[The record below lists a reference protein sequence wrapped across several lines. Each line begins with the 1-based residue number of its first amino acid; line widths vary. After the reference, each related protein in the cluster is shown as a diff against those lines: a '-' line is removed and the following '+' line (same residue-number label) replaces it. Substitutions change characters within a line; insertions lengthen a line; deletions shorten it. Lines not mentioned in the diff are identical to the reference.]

1 MVYDQVEE
9 KELIELAK
17 EGSHAAFE
25 ELIERNHKKIFKS
38 VYVFSKSCQDTED
51 VLQQTWIKAWKNMG
65 RFKEK
70 SSFSTWLYR
79 IAKNNFF
86 DLMRKYKSRKVV
98 FSDDLEAIES
108 ISMKDGHLSN
118 DAISNPSES
127 LEDKEA
133 TRKIRSLIDSLP
145 KDHKEVITLLIDKDM
160 SYKGIAEKVKI
171 PIGTVMSRIFYAK
184 KQLRKKVKNLNGY
197 DAKTKD

>member
-1 MVYDQVEE
+1 MVYGQAEE

-17 EGSHAAFE
+17 KGNHAAFE
-25 ELIERNHKKIFKS
+25 ELIERNHRKIFKS

-51 VLQQTWIKAWKNMG
+51 VLQQTWIKAWKNMD

-98 FSDDLEAIES
+98 YSDDLELIEN
-108 ISMKDGHLSN
+108 ISTKEGYLSN
-118 DAISNPSES
+118 CESCES
-127 LEDKEA
+127 L
-133 TRKIRSLIDSLP
+133 P
-145 KDHKEVITLLIDKDM
+145 YPQGFGM
-160 SYKGIAEKVKI
+160 GC
-171 PIGTVMSRIFYAK
+171 
-184 KQLRKKVKNLNGY
+184 
-197 DAKTKD
+197 

>member
-1 MVYDQVEE
+1 MVYGQAEE

-51 VLQQTWIKAWKNMG
+51 VLQQTWIKAWKNMD

-98 FSDDLEAIES
+98 YSDDLELIEN
-108 ISMKDGHLSN
+108 ISTKEGYLSN
-118 DAISNPSES
+118 NTSSPSET
-127 LEDKEA
+127 LESKEKA
-133 TRKIRSLIDSLP
+133 CKIRSLIDSLP
-145 KDHKEVITLLIDKDM
+145 KDHKEVITLLFDKDM

-184 KQLRKKVKNLNGY
+184 KQLRKKVKNLSSY
-197 DAKTKD
+197 DAKTKN

>member
-1 MVYDQVEE
+1 MVYGQAEE

-17 EGSHAAFE
+17 EGNHAAFE

-86 DLMRKYKSRKVV
+86 DLMRRHKSRKVV

-118 DAISNPSES
+118 DASNPSES
-127 LEDKEA
+127 LEDKETA
-133 TRKIRSLIDSLP
+133 CKIRRLIDSLP

-160 SYKGIAEKVKI
+160 SYKGIADKVNI

-184 KQLRKKVKNLNGY
+184 KQLRKKVKNLSSY

>member
-1 MVYDQVEE
+1 MVYGEVEE

-38 VYVFSKSCQDTED
+38 VYVFSKSSQDTED
-51 VLQQTWIKAWKNMG
+51 VLQQTWIKAWKNMD

-98 FSDDLEAIES
+98 YSDDLELIENIS
-108 ISMKDGHLSN
+108 IKEGCLSN
-118 DAISNPSES
+118 NNSSPSEA
-127 LEDKEA
+127 LESKEMA
-133 TRKIRSLIDSLP
+133 RRIRSLIDSLP
-145 KDHKEVITLLIDKDM
+145 KDHKEVITLLFDKDM

-184 KQLRKKVKNLNGY
+184 KQLRKKVKGLS
-197 DAKTKD
+197 KL

>member
-1 MVYDQVEE
+1 MVYGQVEE

-86 DLMRKYKSRKVV
+86 DLMRRHKSRKVV

-108 ISMKDGHLSN
+108 ISMKEGYLSN
-118 DAISNPSES
+118 NTSDPSES

-133 TRKIRSLIDSLP
+133 ARKIRGLIDSLP

-160 SYKGIAEKVKI
+160 SYKGIADKVNI

-184 KQLRKKVKNLNGY
+184 KQLRKKVKNLSSY
-197 DAKTKD
+197 EAKTKD

>member
-1 MVYDQVEE
+1 MVYGQAEE

-17 EGSHAAFE
+17 EGNHAAFE

-86 DLMRKYKSRKVV
+86 DLMRRHKSRKVV

-108 ISMKDGHLSN
+108 ISMKEGYLSN
-118 DAISNPSES
+118 DASNPSES
-127 LEDKEA
+127 LEDKETA
-133 TRKIRSLIDSLP
+133 RKIRGLIDSLP

-160 SYKGIAEKVKI
+160 SYKGIADKVNI

-184 KQLRKKVKNLNGY
+184 KQLRKKVKNLSSY
-197 DAKTKD
+197 EAKTKD

>member
-1 MVYDQVEE
+1 MVYGQVEE

-25 ELIERNHKKIFKS
+25 ELIERNHRKIFKS
-38 VYVFSKSCQDTED
+38 VYVFSKSSQDTED
-51 VLQQTWIKAWKNMG
+51 VLQQTWIKAWKNMD

-98 FSDDLEAIES
+98 YSDDLELIENIS
-108 ISMKDGHLSN
+108 IKEGYLSN
-118 DAISNPSES
+118 NNSSPSEA
-127 LEDKEA
+127 LESKEMA
-133 TRKIRSLIDSLP
+133 RRIRSLIDSLP
-145 KDHKEVITLLIDKDM
+145 KDHKEVITLLFDKDM

-184 KQLRKKVKNLNGY
+184 KQLRKKVKGLS
-197 DAKTKD
+197 KL

>member
-1 MVYDQVEE
+1 MVYGQAEE

-17 EGSHAAFE
+17 EGNHAAFE

-86 DLMRKYKSRKVV
+86 DFKMKDNSRKFV
-98 FSDDLEAIES
+98 FYYHIELMEV
-108 ISMKDGHLSN
+108 IYMKDGLLTN
-118 DAISNPSES
+118 D
-127 LEDKEA
+127 
-133 TRKIRSLIDSLP
+133 T
-145 KDHKEVITLLIDKDM
+145 ITP
-160 SYKGIAEKVKI
+160 Y
-171 PIGTVMSRIFYAK
+171 
-184 KQLRKKVKNLNGY
+184 
-197 DAKTKD
+197 

>member
-1 MVYDQVEE
+1 MVYGQVEE

-17 EGSHAAFE
+17 KGSHAAFE

-38 VYVFSKSCQDTED
+38 VYVFSKSSQDTED

-108 ISMKDGHLSN
+108 ISMKDGHLPN
-118 DAISNPSES
+118 DISSPSES

-133 TRKIRSLIDSLP
+133 ARKIRSLIDSLP

-160 SYKGIAEKVKI
+160 SYKGIADKVNI

-184 KQLRKKVKNLNGY
+184 KLLRKKVKNLSSY
-197 DAKTKD
+197 EAKTKD

>member
-1 MVYDQVEE
+1 MVYGEVEE

-38 VYVFSKSCQDTED
+38 VYVFSKSSQDTED
-51 VLQQTWIKAWKNMG
+51 VLQQTWIKAWKNMD

-98 FSDDLEAIES
+98 YSDDLELIENIS
-108 ISMKDGHLSN
+108 IKEGYLSN
-118 DAISNPSES
+118 NNSSPSEA
-127 LEDKEA
+127 LESKEMA
-133 TRKIRSLIDSLP
+133 RRIRSLIDSLP
-145 KDHKEVITLLIDKDM
+145 KDHKEVITLLFDKDM

-184 KQLRKKVKNLNGY
+184 KQLRKKVKGLS
-197 DAKTKD
+197 KL

>member
-1 MVYDQVEE
+1 MVYGQAEE

-17 EGSHAAFE
+17 KGSHAAFE

-38 VYVFSKSCQDTED
+38 VYVFSKSSQDTED

-108 ISMKDGHLSN
+108 ISMKDGHLPN
-118 DAISNPSES
+118 DISSPSES

-133 TRKIRSLIDSLP
+133 ARKIRSLIDSCL
-145 KDHKEVITLLIDKDM
+145 KTI
-160 SYKGIAEKVKI
+160 
-171 PIGTVMSRIFYAK
+171 K
-184 KQLRKKVKNLNGY
+184 K
-197 DAKTKD
+197 

>member
-1 MVYDQVEE
+1 MVYGQVEE

-17 EGSHAAFE
+17 EGNHAAFE

-108 ISMKDGHLSN
+108 ISMKDGHLPN
-118 DAISNPSES
+118 DTSSPSES

-160 SYKGIAEKVKI
+160 SYKGIADKVNI

-184 KQLRKKVKNLNGY
+184 KQLRKKVKNLSSY
-197 DAKTKD
+197 EAKTKD

>member
-1 MVYDQVEE
+1 MD
-9 KELIELAK
+9 
-17 EGSHAAFE
+17 
-25 ELIERNHKKIFKS
+25 
-38 VYVFSKSCQDTED
+38 
-51 VLQQTWIKAWKNMG
+51 

-98 FSDDLEAIES
+98 YSDDLELIEN
-108 ISMKDGHLSN
+108 ISTKEGYLSN
-118 DAISNPSES
+118 NTSSPSET
-127 LEDKEA
+127 LESKEKA
-133 TRKIRSLIDSLP
+133 CKIRSLIDSLP
-145 KDHKEVITLLIDKDM
+145 KDHKEVITLLFDKDM

-184 KQLRKKVKNLNGY
+184 KQLRKKVKNLSSY
-197 DAKTKD
+197 DAKTKN

>member
-1 MVYDQVEE
+1 MD
-9 KELIELAK
+9 
-17 EGSHAAFE
+17 
-25 ELIERNHKKIFKS
+25 
-38 VYVFSKSCQDTED
+38 
-51 VLQQTWIKAWKNMG
+51 

-86 DLMRKYKSRKVV
+86 DLMRKYKSRKVMY
-98 FSDDLEAIES
+98 SDDLEVIES
-108 ISMKDGHLSN
+108 ISMKNGYLLN
-118 DAISNPSES
+118 DTSSPSRT

-184 KQLRKKVKNLNGY
+184 KQLRKKVKGLS
-197 DAKTKD
+197 KL

>member
-1 MVYDQVEE
+1 MCIRD
-9 KELIELAK
+9 
-17 EGSHAAFE
+17 
-25 ELIERNHKKIFKS
+25 R

-108 ISMKDGHLSN
+108 ISMKDGHLLN
-118 DAISNPSES
+118 DISSPSES
-127 LEDKEA
+127 LEDREA
-133 TRKIRSLIDSLP
+133 ARKIRSLIDSLP

-160 SYKGIAEKVKI
+160 SYKGIADKVNI

-184 KQLRKKVKNLNGY
+184 KQLRKKVKNLSSY